1 MAPLSLVAS
10 MAGVLAVAAKIT
22 TSLTHF
28 IHREKDA
35 PNTTHNIVA
44 EVSDLRICLTQLRS
58 WIQDPKS
65 VNSPAISVGQIVA
78 VGTSLVINVS
88 ELEKILDSFG
98 LEESWSTVKRF
109 RWVRQEKR
117 VNAILTHVRAAKSSL
132 NLILTILAW

>member
-1 MAPLSLVAS
+1 MDPLSLIAS
-10 MAGVLAVAAKIT
+10 ITGVLAVAAKIT

-28 IHREKDA
+28 IQREKDA

-44 EVSDLRICLTQLRS
+44 EVSDLKICLTQLKS

-78 VGTSLVINVS
+78 VGTSLVINIS
-88 ELEKILDSFG
+88 ELEKILDFFR
-98 LEESWSTVKRF
+98 LEEPWSTVKRF
-109 RWVRQEKR
+109 RWARQEKR
-117 VNAILTHVRAAKSSL
+117 VNTILTRVRAARSSL